1 MRWTRERQQ
10 AFIRDNTEVVFPL
23 LCPEIKLHLI
33 TPSCSLWSANEKDL
47 VELAIPD
54 PFWGFCW
61 AGGQALARFI
71 LDHPELAAGK
81 RVFVFGAGCGIE
93 AIAAAK
99 SGAGYVLA
107 TDIDPLAVE
116 ATQLNASLN
125 DIAVETTTRDL
136 MGFTAQGFD
145 LVLAGDMFY
154 DAGFAERVLN
164 WLRTLA
170 QNGMKILVADP
181 GRGHIDE
188 TLATRLA
195 VYQAPADVDVHGQ
208 HLQATT
214 VFALT

>member
-1 MRWTRERQQ
+1 MNWTRERQQ
-10 AFIRDNTEVVFPL
+10 AFIRDNTEVVSPL

-33 TPSCSLWSANEKDL
+33 TPSCSLWSATEKDL

-71 LDHPELAAGK
+71 LDHAELVTG
-81 RVFVFGAGCGIE
+81 RRIFVFGAGCGIE

-99 SGAGYVLA
+99 GGAGYVLA
-107 TDIDPLAVE
+107 TDLDPLAVE

-125 DIAVETTTRDL
+125 DITVETTTRDL
-136 MGFTAQGFD
+136 MEFIPEGFD
-145 LVLAGDMFY
+145 LLLAGDMFY

-170 QNGMKILVADP
+170 QNGMKILLADP

-195 VYQAPADVDVHGQ
+195 VYQAPADVDVHGR

-214 VFALT
+214 VFTLT